1 MLWKIFVSLVVLASL
16 GTGATL
22 YVNNNLDA
30 NVDANLVTD
39 VEADTAVRTDTNTQ
53 ATITKSTAVNHEDI
67 SGQEIKVH
75 VSGVVEND
83 TAVTTSLP
91 VSSDSQA
98 NADVSGQVETSGQAG
113 LKTGLPQVNLAA
125 DLETDVEAGLN
136 IGLGLN
142 K

>member
-22 YVNNNLDA
+22 YVNNELDA

-39 VEADTAVRTDTNTQ
+39 VEADTAVQTDTNTQ
-53 ATITKSTAVNHEDI
+53 ATITKSTAVDQADI

-83 TAVTTSLP
+83 TAVTTSIP
-91 VSSDSQA
+91 ISSDNQA

-113 LKTGLPQVNLAA
+113 LKTGLPQVNLAT
-125 DLETDVEAGLN
+125 DLETDVDAGLN